1 MGIKTQNKMKFF
13 AVCLI
18 ASIAT
23 SAFAVERRR
32 LQDPVSA
39 LVLAAVLKNP
49 EGFAKAV
56 GGLAKDTVDVAAKAK
71 IINLT
76 DKQIV
81 WYTYNTIAPI
91 KLNTQYRSTMG
102 PHAMVALLVP
112 GFGSMTMFADNKQ
125 PGYII
130 ERKGVYSWDGKAV
143 TMIVSDINKK
153 RRLDKKGKKAAAKVP
168 KDTIGNKIVKKV
180 IHHLG
185 FGKRMLAKK
194 IKVVKSKMFKPDV
207 TLKKKAYA
215 LLPKLKAKLAKMH
228 K

>member
-49 EGFAKAV
+49 EGFSKAV
-56 GGLAKDTVDVAAKAK
+56 GGLAKDTVDVAAKIKTMVAGMNSESAK

-76 DKQIV
+76 DKQCI
-81 WYTYNTIAPI
+81 WYTYNSIAPI

-102 PHAMVALLVP
+102 PHAIVPLLVP
-112 GFGSMTMFADNKQ
+112 GFGSMTMFCDNKQ

-143 TMIVSDINKK
+143 TMIVNDINKK
-153 RRLDKKGKKAAAKVP
+153 RRLNVDKHR
-168 KDTIGNKIVKKV
+168 KDLPM
-180 IHHLG
+180 H
-185 FGKRMLAKK
+185 KRMLNK
-194 IKVVKSKMFKPDV
+194 IKVVKSKVFKPDV
-207 TLKKKAYA
+207 NLKKKAMA
-215 LLPKLKAKLAKMH
+215 LVPKLQAKLKKLH